1 MDVAHRRLNWG
12 VDSEQ
17 RSLRLQCLGGEIH
30 TVFIHASNGLL
41 FWDHDCGPEA
51 LAVEAMF
58 LSHTDGL
65 CGCYLLARW
74 WQRRGVFW
82 KRAFLDWSSN
92 QIQVTFSAGSLLA
105 PLTGSAVDSLTEV
118 VTMESDE
125 EGIALFV
132 RIVRSTEK
140 DPSFRWS
147 NVPGVKRA
155 GIKRTVPG

>member
-1 MDVAHRRLNWG
+1 VGGLPGRLTWG
-12 VDSEQ
+12 VEAEQ
-17 RSLRLQCLGGEIH
+17 RSLRLQCLGGEVH
-30 TVFIHASNGLL
+30 TVFLHAANGLL
-41 FWDHDCGPEA
+41 FWDHDCGPES

-58 LSHTDGL
+58 LDHSEGL

-74 WQRRGVFW
+74 WQRKGVVW
-82 KRAFLDWSSN
+82 KRAFLDWSTN
-92 QIQVTFSAGSLLA
+92 QIQVTFAVGSLA
-105 PLTGSAVDSLTEV
+105 SIAGDTVNSLTEV
-118 VTMESDE
+118 VTLESNE

-147 NVPGVKRA
+147 NIVGQPQA